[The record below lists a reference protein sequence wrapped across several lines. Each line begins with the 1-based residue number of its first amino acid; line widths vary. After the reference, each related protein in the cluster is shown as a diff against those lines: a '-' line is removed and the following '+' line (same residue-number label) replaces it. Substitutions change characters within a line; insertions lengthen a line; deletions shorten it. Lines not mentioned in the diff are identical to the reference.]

1 MLKSMTGYG
10 KASINFGNKNITIE
24 IRSVNSK
31 QLDLNTRMPS
41 MYKEKELEIRNEI
54 NRQTERG
61 KIDLFITTEQEEP
74 DRSIQINQTLLKNY
88 FQQIKKIA
96 EELNL
101 PVTEQTLLS
110 AIRLPET
117 LKSESP
123 TLTDEE
129 WQCVLKCLNDSLSSF
144 TQFRIQEGTALG
156 KDIVNRINLIEKKL
170 SSLKDYEANRIE
182 KIRERL
188 GKNLNEFVPAGS
200 VDANRFEQEIIYFL
214 EKFDITEE
222 KVRLKNHCTYFI
234 NTMQSEESPGRKL
247 GFISQEIGREI
258 NTIGSKAND
267 SDMQKL
273 VVEMKDELEKIK
285 EQLLNIL

>member
-1 MLKSMTGYG
+1 MIKSMTGYG
-10 KASINFGNKNITIE
+10 KANVNFGNKSISIE

-41 MYKEKELEIRNEI
+41 IYKEKEAEIRNEI
-54 NRQTERG
+54 SRQAERG
-61 KIDLFITTEQEEP
+61 KIDLFITTEQDEP

-88 FQQIKKIA
+88 YQQISAIA
-96 EELNL
+96 KELNIQ
-101 PVTEQTLLS
+101 VTEQTLLS
-110 AIRLPET
+110 ALKLPET
-117 LKSESP
+117 LKSETPS
-123 TLTDEE
+123 LSDEE
-129 WQCVLKCLNDSLSSF
+129 WQCVLQCLSEALTAF
-144 TQFRIQEGTALG
+144 VQFRTQEGLALE
-156 KDIVNRINLIEKKL
+156 KDIINRINLIETKR
-170 SSLKDYEANRIE
+170 SMLKDFENSRID

-188 GKNLNEFVPAGS
+188 NKNLNEFVPAGS

-222 KVRLKNHCTYFI
+222 KVRLKNHCAYFI
-234 NTMQSEESPGRKL
+234 NTMKAEDSPGRKL